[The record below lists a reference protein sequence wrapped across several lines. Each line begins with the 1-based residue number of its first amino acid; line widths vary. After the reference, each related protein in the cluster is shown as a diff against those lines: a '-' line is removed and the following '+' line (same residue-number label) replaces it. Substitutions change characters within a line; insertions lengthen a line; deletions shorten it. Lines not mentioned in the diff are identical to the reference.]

1 MTESLASGD
10 MRGNPLRM
18 EKLSDV
24 RSQFERAVM
33 EDTMNSSDT
42 AEPNPD
48 AKGAR
53 TPGRKAVS
61 FLVVPA
67 LLNTMGFGVLSPV
80 LPFIVQK
87 YISDQ
92 HTLATVVG
100 WLVTAYALCQFI
112 AAPGLGLLSDRY
124 GRRPLLLICLLGSAV
139 GYVLFGLGGALWVL
153 FLGRIIDGL
162 TGGNTNILFA
172 SMGDISTPAA
182 PATHFG
188 LFAPAPGLAF
198 IVLPPLAA

>member
-1 MTESLASGD
+1 MERELGKIGQPMTKSLASGD

-18 EKLSDV
+18 EKLSHV

-61 FLVVPA
+61 FLVVTA
-67 LLNTMGFGVLSPV
+67 FLNTMGFGVLSPV

-139 GYVLFGLGGALWVL
+139 GYVLFGLRGARQVFRSVRRGG
-153 FLGRIIDGL
+153 G
-162 TGGNTNILFA
+162 
-172 SMGDISTPAA
+172 
-182 PATHFG
+182 
-188 LFAPAPGLAF
+188 PGLYRWTPGRRLRVPNKLCGAR
-198 IVLPPLAA
+198 LPGGGDFRCQ